1 MDNHTIP
8 EELAQLNALVKQVAK
23 EELQP
28 RFNRVSRQYKRDGSP
43 LTEAD
48 IACHHCLED
57 RLSKIWPDKGF
68 LSEELDVEQ
77 QQRVL
82 DEHKN
87 GIWVVD
93 PLDGTNNFA
102 NGIPYYCSSVA
113 LVTPEDTQMACI
125 YDPTR
130 DECFSAK
137 LGEGAWLN
145 GHRLSL
151 KDNDASTEHSLLLAN
166 VGRLPRELRK
176 KVVEDQPFCTAR
188 HFGASALDWCWMAL
202 GRGHQCLH
210 GGQNFWDYAAGEL
223 IFREAGGLSQT
234 LDGEP
239 VFSYSLEQ
247 RSVLAANNQNLFEQL
262 RKLLD

>member
-1 MDNHTIP
+1 MMKDTLPNDLV
-8 EELAQLNALVKQVAK
+8 ELNNLVKQVAR
-23 EELQP
+23 EELLP

-48 IACHHCLED
+48 LACHHCLED
-57 RLSKIWPDKGF
+57 RLARIWPETGF
-68 LSEELDVEQ
+68 LSEELDPRSQ
-77 QQRVL
+77 QEILELHR
-82 DEHKN
+82 D

-113 LVTPEDTQMACI
+113 LVTEQGPQLACV
-125 YDPTR
+125 YDPSR

-137 LGEGAWLN
+137 RGEGAWLN

-151 KDNDASTEHSLLLAN
+151 SGHDTESEHSLLFAN
-166 VGRLPRELRK
+166 ISRLPHALRK
-176 KVVEDQPFCTAR
+176 KVLAEKPFGTAR
-188 HFGASALDWCWMAL
+188 HFGASALDWCWMAV

-223 IFREAGGLSQT
+223 IFSEAGGLSQT
-234 LDGEP
+234 LEGER
-239 VFSYSLEQ
+239 VFSYSLKP
-247 RSVLAANNQNLFEQL
+247 RSVLAATNPALFDHL
-262 RKLLD
+262 RSLLD